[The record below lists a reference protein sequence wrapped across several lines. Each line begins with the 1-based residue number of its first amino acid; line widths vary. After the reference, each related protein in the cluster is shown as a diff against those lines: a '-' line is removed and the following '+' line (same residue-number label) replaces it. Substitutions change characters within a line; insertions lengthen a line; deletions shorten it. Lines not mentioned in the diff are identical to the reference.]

1 MDEWGFNGPSLSG
14 VDSFEQMYGETY
26 TVGFITME
34 AKNEAQRCTGWPTW
48 DDKVLE
54 APNIDGLIMTNE
66 PGKPTRYYADFF
78 LRETD
83 RLQELLADAGEA
95 VQALQTLRNIAQRA
109 QRWR

>member
-1 MDEWGFNGPSLSG
+1 MDDWGFNGPSLLD

-26 TVGFITME
+26 TVGFATVE
-34 AKNEAQRCTGWPTW
+34 AKNEAQRSTGWPTW

-54 APNIDGLIMTNE
+54 APNVNGLIKTNE

-83 RLQELLADAGEA
+83 RLQEYLADAGKA
-95 VQALQTLRNIAQRA
+95 VQALQTLRDIVQRD
-109 QRWR
+109 QRQR